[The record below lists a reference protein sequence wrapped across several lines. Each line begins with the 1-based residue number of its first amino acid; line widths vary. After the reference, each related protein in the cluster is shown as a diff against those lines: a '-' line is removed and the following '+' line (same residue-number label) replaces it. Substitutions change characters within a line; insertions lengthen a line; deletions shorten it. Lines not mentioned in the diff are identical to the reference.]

1 MIKKKSARQMIHSID
16 LGNRRQVSAHQLYRQ
31 TKSHMAYNKFTLQET
46 VEKFG
51 LHIQYVDTIL
61 EEIHPKP
68 PSQWLIQTLRKGLPR
83 ATRMRTEKARSELII
98 APILLELQELRSKQM
113 SFFSGVSFDVDK
125 KQGLSGR
132 CDFLICRD
140 EEKSFITAPIIA
152 IVEAKNDNLE
162 AGLGQCAAEMYAAQL
177 FNQKKQSAIKSVY
190 GVVTTGVIWQFLKL
204 EGAVLF
210 IERIEKTFDFEH
222 NLDELLG
229 IFLGMIEV
237 EK

>member
-1 MIKKKSARQMIHSID
+1 MIHSID
-16 LGNRRQVSAHQLYRQ
+16 LGNRRQVFTHQLYRQ
-31 TKSHMAYNKFTLQET
+31 TKNHRVYNKFTLQGT

-51 LHIQYVDTIL
+51 LHIQYVDTVL
-61 EEIHPKP
+61 GEIHPKQ
-68 PSQWLIQTLRKGLPR
+68 PSQWLTHTLRKGLPR

-140 EEKSFITAPIIA
+140 EEKSYITAPIIA

-162 AGLGQCAAEMYAAQL
+162 TGLGQCAAEMYAAQL
-177 FNQKKQSAIKSVY
+177 FNQRKQSDIEAVY
-190 GVVTTGVIWQFLKL
+190 GVVTTGVVWQFLKL
-204 EGAVLF
+204 KGQTLF
-210 IERIEKTFDFEH
+210 IERIEKTLDFED
-222 NLDELLG
+222 NLGELLG
-229 IFLGMIEV
+229 IFLRMIEV